1 MWIKLGT
8 YKINDFTIIEGR
20 KPLKFFNSLF
30 WLRIRA
36 NTISCSV
43 IAHIQH
49 ALNGKE
55 VDWPGL
61 FCDYIKAEFITLEEE
76 LYKDKTITLRTL
88 VGSPIIMLLAF
99 DVFLTV
105 QQEIGADMF
114 IPSQLEEKTPN
125 KKKKFEN
132 EVEHT
137 KRNSSKK
144 GEKPQILVAKME
156 PTADQTVLIST
167 IQKVHLSWTQHY

>member
-125 KKKKFEN
+125 KKRNLRMKWNTQKGTHPKK
-132 EVEHT
+132 
-137 KRNSSKK
+137 
-144 GEKPQILVAKME
+144 EKNHKFWW
-156 PTADQTVLIST
+156 
-167 IQKVHLSWTQHY
+167 QKWNQQRIKLCS

>member
-1 MWIKLGT
+1 
-8 YKINDFTIIEGR
+8 
-20 KPLKFFNSLF
+20 
-30 WLRIRA
+30 
-36 NTISCSV
+36 
-43 IAHIQH
+43 
-49 ALNGKE
+49 
-55 VDWPGL
+55 
-61 FCDYIKAEFITLEEE
+61 
-76 LYKDKTITLRTL
+76 
-88 VGSPIIMLLAF
+88 MLLAF

-144 GEKPQILVAKME
+144 GEKPQILVAKIE